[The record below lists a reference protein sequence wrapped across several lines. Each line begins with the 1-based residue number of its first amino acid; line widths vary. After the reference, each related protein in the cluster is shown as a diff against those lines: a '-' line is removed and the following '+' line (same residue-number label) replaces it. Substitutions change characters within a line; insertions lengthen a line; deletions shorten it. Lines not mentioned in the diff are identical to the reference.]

1 MSKEITKSDL
11 AAFMQS
17 LDRKIGK
24 FEATVIKRLN
34 KSDEKYHSYEK
45 NFSSD
50 LKDIKKTVSMNS
62 KAIEAS
68 NVAIAS
74 NSENISRNTELI
86 ENLAMISK
94 EYFENSDKRMD
105 MIENK
110 IDRIIDS
117 MPEKGYMGKL
127 EEIDARL
134 SAVEFMI
141 KKIASSSKK

>member
-1 MSKEITKSDL
+1 
-11 AAFMQS
+11 
-17 LDRKIGK
+17 
-24 FEATVIKRLN
+24 
-34 KSDEKYHSYEK
+34 
-45 NFSSD
+45 
-50 LKDIKKTVSMNS
+50 MNS

-117 MPEKGYMGKL
+117 MPE
-127 EEIDARL
+127 
-134 SAVEFMI
+134 
-141 KKIASSSKK
+141 